1 MNNGQMWY
9 DDDGNAIQAHG
20 GCIIKVGSKFFWY
33 GENKGIDNVPGERRV
48 YAIGISCYSSEN
60 LVDWYNEGI
69 VLKADENDPESR
81 LYYKNIIERP
91 KVIYCEKTNKF
102 VMWFHLDDS
111 NYAFAR
117 AGLAISD
124 SPTGPFEFVGS
135 FRPNRHYVQ
144 DITVFKDRDNTAY
157 LIHATEGDYSLCISR
172 LTDDYLNLDGHFKII
187 LTEQEREAPAVCVHN
202 GVYYMVTS
210 GCTGWEPNNA
220 LFAISS
226 GIDNQWKLIDNPCE
240 GENYRK
246 TFFGQS
252 SYIFCE
258 EGNYYLM
265 LDHWLPD
272 DLKNSGYSILPIEFN
287 DDRTMTVKWREH
299 WNGIPF
305 KRA

>member
-1 MNNGQMWY
+1 MWY
-9 DDDGNAIQAHG
+9 DDGGNAIQVHG

-48 YAIGISCYSSEN
+48 YAIGIPCYSSEN
-60 LVDWYNEGI
+60 LVDWHNEGI

-124 SPTGPFEFVGS
+124 SLTGSFEFVGS

-172 LTDDYLNLDGHFKII
+172 LTDDYLNLDGHFKMI
-187 LTEQEREAPAVCVHN
+187 LTEQERETPAVCVHN

-210 GCTGWEPNNA
+210 GCTGWKPNNA

>member
-1 MNNGQMWY
+1 
-9 DDDGNAIQAHG
+9 
-20 GCIIKVGSKFFWY
+20 
-33 GENKGIDNVPGERRV
+33 
-48 YAIGISCYSSEN
+48 
-60 LVDWYNEGI
+60 
-69 VLKADENDPESR
+69 
-81 LYYKNIIERP
+81 
-91 KVIYCEKTNKF
+91 
-102 VMWFHLDDS
+102 MWFHLDDS

-172 LTDDYLNLDGHFKII
+172 LTDDYLNLDGHFKMI

>member
-20 GCIIKVGSKFFWY
+20 GCIIKVGNKFFWY
-33 GENKGIDNVPGERRV
+33 GENKERNNVPGTRRV
-48 YAIGISCYSSEN
+48 YSTGVSCYSSEN
-60 LVDWYNEGI
+60 LSEWHNEGI
-69 VLKADENDPESR
+69 VLKANENDLDSK

-91 KVIYCEKTNKF
+91 KVIYNEKANKY

-111 NYAFAR
+111 NYALAQ

-124 SPTGPFEFVGS
+124 SPTGPFEFIRS
-135 FRPNRHYVQ
+135 FRPNRHNVQ
-144 DITVFKDRDNTAY
+144 DITVFKDSDNTAY

-172 LTDDYLNLDGHFKII
+172 LTDNYLDVDGHFKMI

-210 GCTGWEPNNA
+210 GCTGWDPNNA
-220 LFAISS
+220 LFAISR
-226 GIDNQWKLIDNPCE
+226 GIVNQWKLIDNPCE

-265 LDHWLPD
+265 LDHWKPE

-287 DDRTMTVKWREH
+287 NKCTMTVKWKDH
-299 WNGIPF
+299 WNGI
-305 KRA
+305 